1 MPQEPIDGGWIEP
14 LDREGVRALR
24 QKLVRVLGG
33 VAMMA
38 LVVGAAACSSGDG
51 DDAATGDGCGS
62 KIAFFGALTGSSA
75 ALGINENNGVKLAV
89 EQYNTAN
96 PDCKVELV
104 GLDSQGSPDQAP
116 ALAQRAIDDEKIL
129 GIVGPA
135 YSGESEAAGP
145 LFSEAGLVTIT
156 PSATRP
162 SLADQGWKTFF
173 RAVGNDLSQGPGAGN
188 YIKNVL
194 KADKV
199 FVIDDQSA
207 YGAGLADEV
216 KKVLGPSVVDF
227 DKVQG
232 EGKQVDFSATITKI
246 RSSAATVVFFGGYY
260 HEAGL
265 IRKQMTDAGITAT
278 MVAGDGVNDP
288 AYISSAGQ
296 AAAEGTILTCPCA
309 PAAEARGNFV
319 ADFKALTGTDP
330 GTYSDTAYDAANI
343 LLAGI
348 KDGKTNRA
356 DLLAFVG
363 AYSGEGVAAS
373 YKFTSTGELDP
384 AQVKV
389 WAFKVVGGA
398 VVPDQ
403 EIPKS

>member
-1 MPQEPIDGGWIEP
+1 M
-14 LDREGVRALR
+14 R
-24 QKLVRVLGG
+24 QKLARVFGG

-38 LVVGAAACSSGDG
+38 LVAGGATACSSGDG
-51 DDAATGDGCGS
+51 GDASGGDACGN

-89 EQYNTAN
+89 DKYNKENA
-96 PDCKVELV
+96 DCKVELV
-104 GLDSQGSPDQAP
+104 PLDSQGSPDQAP
-116 ALAQRAIDDEKIL
+116 GLAQKAIDDAKIL

-145 LFSEAGLVTIT
+145 LFNEAGLVTIT

-162 SLADQGWKTFF
+162 SLSQQGWKTFF
-173 RAVGNDLSQGPGAGN
+173 RGVGNDFSQGPAAGN

-194 KADKV
+194 KAEKV
-199 FVIDDQSA
+199 YVIDDQSA

-216 KKVLGPSVVDF
+216 KKVLGAGVVGS

-232 EGKQVDFSATITKI
+232 EGKQVEFSAVVTKVKA
-246 RSSAATVVFFGGYY
+246 SGAQAVFYGGYY
-260 HEAGL
+260 QEAGL
-265 IRKQMTDAGITAT
+265 IRKQLTAAGVTAPL
-278 MVAGDGVNDP
+278 VAGDGVNDT
-288 AYISSAGQ
+288 AYITSAGQ

-309 PAAEARGNFV
+309 PATEARGTFV
-319 ADFKALTGTDP
+319 QEFKALNGSDP

-348 KDGKTNRA
+348 KAGKTTRPA
-356 DLLAFVG
+356 LLEFVKN
-363 AYSGEGVAAS
+363 YSGEGVAAS
-373 YKFTSTGELDP
+373 YKFVEGGELDP

-389 WAFKVVGGA
+389 WAFKVTGGK

>member
-1 MPQEPIDGGWIEP
+1 M
-14 LDREGVRALR
+14 R
-24 QKLVRVLGG
+24 QKLVRVFGG
-33 VAMMA
+33 VALAA
-38 LVVGAAACSSGDG
+38 LVAGTAACGGG
-51 DDAATGDGCGS
+51 DDNNTGAGGNGDKCGF

-89 EQYNTAN
+89 DQYNKKNAN
-96 PDCKVELV
+96 CKVEQV
-104 GLDSQGSPDQAP
+104 ELDSQGSPDQAP
-116 ALAQRAIDDEKIL
+116 GLAQRAINDPKIL
-129 GIVGPA
+129 GVVGPA

-145 LFSEAGLVTIT
+145 LFNEAGLVTIT

-162 SLADQGWKTFF
+162 SLSEQKWKTFH
-173 RAVGNDLSQGPGAGN
+173 RAVGNDLSQGPAAGN

-199 FVIDDQSA
+199 YVVDDQSA

-216 KKVLGPSVVDF
+216 KKVLGGAVIGS

-232 EGKQVDFSATITKI
+232 EGKQTDFSAVVQKI
-246 RSSAATVVFFGGYY
+246 KSSGATVVFYGGYY
-260 HEAGL
+260 QEAGL
-265 IRKQMTDAGITAT
+265 IRKQLTGAGVKAV

-288 AYISSAGQ
+288 AYITSAGQ

-309 PAAEARGNFV
+309 PATEARGTF
-319 ADFKALTGTDP
+319 AQDYKALNNADP

-343 LLAGI
+343 LLKGI
-348 KDGKTNRA
+348 GEGKTTRA
-356 DLLAFVG
+356 DLLAYVKSFN
-363 AYSGEGVAAS
+363 GEGVAAN
-373 YKFTSTGELDP
+373 YKFLENGELDP

-389 WAFKVVGGA
+389 WAFKVAGGK

-403 EIPKS
+403 EIPK

>member
-1 MPQEPIDGGWIEP
+1 M
-14 LDREGVRALR
+14 R
-24 QKLVRVLGG
+24 QKLARVIGG
-33 VAMMA
+33 VAMVA
-38 LVVGAAACSSGDG
+38 LVAGGTACSSGD
-51 DDAATGDGCGS
+51 DAAGGGDACGS

-89 EQYNTAN
+89 DKYNKENA
-96 PDCKVELV
+96 DCKVELAS
-104 GLDSQGSPDQAP
+104 LDSQGSPDQAP
-116 ALAQRAIDDEKIL
+116 GLAQKAIDDAKIL
-129 GIVGPA
+129 GVVGPA

-162 SLADQGWKTFF
+162 SLADQKWKTFF
-173 RAVGNDLSQGPGAGN
+173 RAVGNDFSQGPAAGN
-188 YIKNVL
+188 YMKNVM

-199 FVIDDQSA
+199 YVIDDQSA

-216 KKVLGPSVVDF
+216 KKVLGSAVVGS

-232 EGKQVDFSATITKI
+232 EGKQTEFSGVVTKVK
-246 RSSAATVVFFGGYY
+246 AANVKAVFYGGYY
-260 HEAGL
+260 QEAGL
-265 IRKQMTDAGITAT
+265 IRKQLTAAGVTAPL
-278 MVAGDGVNDP
+278 VAGDGVNDG
-288 AYISSAGQ
+288 AYITSAGQ
-296 AAAEGTILTCPCA
+296 AAAEGTILTCPCQ
-309 PAAEARGNFV
+309 PAAEARGTFV
-319 ADFKALTGTDP
+319 QEFKALNGTDP

-348 KDGKTNRA
+348 KAGKNTREG
-356 DLLAFVG
+356 LLEFVKG
-363 AYSGEGVAAS
+363 YSGEGVSAS
-373 YKFTSTGELDP
+373 YKFTETGELDP

-389 WAFKVVGGA
+389 WAFKVTGGK

>member
-1 MPQEPIDGGWIEP
+1 M
-14 LDREGVRALR
+14 R
-24 QKLVRVLGG
+24 QKLARVIGG
-33 VAMMA
+33 VAMVA
-38 LVVGAAACSSGDG
+38 LVAGGTACSSGD
-51 DDAATGDGCGS
+51 DAAGGGGDACGS

-89 EQYNTAN
+89 DKYNKENA
-96 PDCKVELV
+96 DCKVELAS
-104 GLDSQGSPDQAP
+104 LDSQGSPDQAP
-116 ALAQRAIDDEKIL
+116 GLAQKAIDDTKIL
-129 GIVGPA
+129 GVVGPA

-162 SLADQGWKTFF
+162 SLADQKWKTFF
-173 RAVGNDLSQGPGAGN
+173 RAVGNDFSQGPAAGN
-188 YIKNVL
+188 YMKNVM

-199 FVIDDQSA
+199 YVIDDQSA

-216 KKVLGPSVVDF
+216 KKLLGSAVVGS

-232 EGKQVDFSATITKI
+232 EGKQTEFSGVVTKVK
-246 RSSAATVVFFGGYY
+246 AANVKAIFYGGYY
-260 HEAGL
+260 QEAGL
-265 IRKQMTDAGITAT
+265 IRKQLTAAGVTAPL
-278 MVAGDGVNDP
+278 VAGDGVNDG
-288 AYISSAGQ
+288 AYITSAGQ
-296 AAAEGTILTCPCA
+296 AAAEGTILTCPCQ
-309 PAAEARGNFV
+309 PAAEARGTFV
-319 ADFKALTGTDP
+319 QEFKALNGTDP

-348 KDGKTNRA
+348 KAGKTTREG
-356 DLLAFVG
+356 LLEFVKG
-363 AYSGEGVAAS
+363 YSGEGVAAS
-373 YKFTSTGELDP
+373 YKFTENGELDP

-389 WAFKVVGGA
+389 WAFKVTGGK

>member
-1 MPQEPIDGGWIEP
+1 M
-14 LDREGVRALR
+14 R
-24 QKLVRVLGG
+24 QKFARVLGG
-33 VAMMA
+33 VTMLA
-38 LVVGAAACSSGDG
+38 LVAGAAACSNGSDDTAGGD
-51 DDAATGDGCGS
+51 ACGS

-89 EQYNTAN
+89 DEHNKAN
-96 PDCKVELV
+96 ADCKVELV
-104 GLDSQGSPDQAP
+104 ALDSQGSPDQAP
-116 ALAQRAIDDEKIL
+116 GLAQKAIDDAKIL

-162 SLADQGWKTFF
+162 SLSDQGWKTFF
-173 RAVGNDLSQGPGAGN
+173 RAVGNDFSQGPAAGS
-188 YIKNVL
+188 YLKNVL
-194 KADKV
+194 KAEKV

-216 KKVLGPSVVDF
+216 KKVLGATAVAS

-232 EGKQVDFSATITKI
+232 EGKQTDFSATVTKVK
-246 RSSAATVVFFGGYY
+246 SSGATAIFYGGYY
-260 HEAGL
+260 QEAGL
-265 IRKQMTDAGITAT
+265 IRKQLTSAGVTAP
-278 MVAGDGVNDP
+278 MVAGDGVNDGS
-288 AYISSAGQ
+288 YITSAGQ
-296 AAAEGTILTCPCA
+296 AAAEGTILTCPCQ
-309 PAAEARGNFV
+309 PSTEARGDFL
-319 ADFKALTGTDP
+319 AKFKALNGAEP

-348 KDGKTNRA
+348 KAGKTTRPA
-356 DLLAFVG
+356 LLEFVKN
-363 AYSGEGVAAS
+363 YDGEGVAAK
-373 YKFTSTGELDP
+373 YKFVEGGELDP
-384 AQVKV
+384 TQVKV
-389 WAFKVVGGA
+389 WAFKVEGGK

>member
-1 MPQEPIDGGWIEP
+1 M
-14 LDREGVRALR
+14 R
-24 QKLVRVLGG
+24 QKLARVIGG
-33 VAMMA
+33 VAMVA
-38 LVVGAAACSSGDG
+38 LVAGGTACSSS
-51 DDAATGDGCGS
+51 DDAASGGDACGN
-62 KIAFFGALTGSSA
+62 KIAFFGALTGPSA

-89 EQYNTAN
+89 DKYNKENA
-96 PDCKVELV
+96 DCKVELV
-104 GLDSQGSPDQAP
+104 PLDSQGSPDQAP
-116 ALAQRAIDDEKIL
+116 GLAQKAIDDTKIL

-145 LFSEAGLVTIT
+145 LFNEAGLVTIT

-162 SLADQGWKTFF
+162 SLSEQGWKTFF
-173 RAVGNDLSQGPGAGN
+173 RAVGNDFSQGPAAGN

-216 KKVLGPSVVDF
+216 KKLLGPAVVGS

-232 EGKQVDFSATITKI
+232 EGKQTEFSAVVTKVK
-246 RSSAATVVFFGGYY
+246 AANVNAVFYGGYY
-260 HEAGL
+260 QEAGL
-265 IRKQMTDAGITAT
+265 IRKQLTAAGVTAP
-278 MVAGDGVNDP
+278 MIAGDGVNDA
-288 AYISSAGQ
+288 AYITSAGA
-296 AAAEGTILTCPCA
+296 AAAEGTILTCPCQ
-309 PAAEARGNFV
+309 PAAEARGTFV
-319 ADFKALTGTDP
+319 QEFKALNGTDP

-348 KDGKTNRA
+348 KAGKTTREG
-356 DLLAFVG
+356 LLEFVKG
-363 AYSGEGVAAS
+363 YSGEGVAAS
-373 YKFTSTGELDP
+373 YKFVEGGELDP

-389 WAFKVVGGA
+389 WAFKVKDGK

>member
-1 MPQEPIDGGWIEP
+1 M
-14 LDREGVRALR
+14 R
-24 QKLVRVLGG
+24 QKLARVIGG
-33 VAMMA
+33 VAMLA
-38 LVVGAAACSSGDG
+38 LVAGGTACSSGS
-51 DDAATGDGCGS
+51 DDEASGGDGCGS

-75 ALGINENNGVKLAV
+75 ALGINEKNGVKLAV
-89 EQYNTAN
+89 EKYNKENA
-96 PDCKVELV
+96 DCKVELAE
-104 GLDSQGSPDQAP
+104 LDSQGSPDQAP
-116 ALAQRAIDDEKIL
+116 GLAQKAIDDAKLL

-145 LFSEAGLVTIT
+145 LFNEAGLVTIT

-162 SLADQGWKTFF
+162 SLAQQGWKTFF
-173 RAVGNDLSQGPGAGN
+173 RAVGNDLSQGPAAGT

-199 FVIDDQSA
+199 YVIDDQSA

-216 KKVLGPSVVDF
+216 KKVLGSAVVGS

-232 EGKQVDFSATITKI
+232 EGKQTEFSGVVTKAK
-246 RSSAATVVFFGGYY
+246 AAGVKAVFFGGYY
-260 HEAGL
+260 QEAGL
-265 IRKQMTDAGITAT
+265 IRKQLTAAGVTAP
-278 MVAGDGVNDP
+278 MIVGDGSNDP
-288 AYISSAGQ
+288 AYITTAGA

-309 PAAEARGNFV
+309 PAAEARGTFV
-319 ADFKALTGTDP
+319 EEFKALNGADP

-348 KDGKTNRA
+348 KAKKTTRA
-356 DLLAFVG
+356 DLLEFVKN
-363 AYSGEGVAAS
+363 YDGEGVAS
-373 YKFTSTGELDP
+373 KYKFVEGGELDP
-384 AQVKV
+384 AQVVV
-389 WAFKVVGGA
+389 WAFKVQGGK